1 MLFGDFVDIL
11 SKHFKKSIGKLEL
24 CNLLL
29 DFVILPADLKDKNG
43 QPLILADSV
52 RSRILKGESPM
63 HNKIRDHIYD
73 SVVINNLVD
82 NINRSIIPELSPNTD
97 DVIFQIMQIIEK
109 ENLSPSHISQ
119 FRILAK
125 EETLSAFLA
134 EVFVYAIVDNSSS
147 CSVRQSSNE
156 SKSSLILRGIQNSK
170 LTEFATIVPFEGSF
184 PTNSSLIITDLTN
197 RINQL
202 NNIHLNY
209 DNTKAL
215 PMLSVE
221 YKFDKEKEKYI
232 RGVAESLSIDLSD
245 DFFMLGN
252 MTTSSLHNMYS
263 SLNGIAPVRGTDEET
278 NKLSLLNQLYEKILK
293 ALRIIPF
300 LDAFSDCKCL
310 SLAVEN
316 IGTSFDNK
324 VRIRVE
330 FPKGTLLNVDDI
342 MDKDEGAIEWFYSHG
357 NELLS
362 IKQGVDYLDYIQSED
377 LKFHT
382 GRVIRLDDHSITQD
396 DINDLLE
403 YHFAEDDDISIIE
416 LSIDNINQHTAV
428 AFPMRILLKN
438 DQFTNINYT
447 IRSKYMDDVYSGSIA
462 VRKDEV

>member
-24 CNLLL
+24 CNILF

-43 QPLILADSV
+43 QPLILAESV

-73 SVVINNLVD
+73 SVVIDKLID
-82 NINRSIIPELSPNTD
+82 NINRSIVPELSPNTD

-119 FRILAK
+119 FRMLAK

-134 EVFVYAIVDNSSS
+134 EVFVYAIVDNSPSNS
-147 CSVRQSSNE
+147 IRQSSNT
-156 SKSSLILRGIQNSK
+156 SKSNLILRGIKNSK
-170 LTEFATIVPFEGSF
+170 LTEFATIEPFEDLF
-184 PTNSSLIITDLTN
+184 PTNSSLIITDLTD

-202 NNIHLNY
+202 NSIHLSF

-215 PMLSVE
+215 PMFSAE
-221 YKFDKEKEKYI
+221 YKFDKEKEKCI
-232 RGVAESLSIDLSD
+232 KGIAESLSINLCD

-252 MTTSSLHNMYS
+252 MTTSALHNMYS
-263 SLNGIAPVRGTDEET
+263 SLNGTTPVRGTDEET
-278 NKLSLLNQLYEKILK
+278 NKLALLNQLYEKIVK
-293 ALRIIPF
+293 ASRIIPF
-300 LDAFSDCKCL
+300 LDAFSECKCI

-324 VRIRVE
+324 VRIRIE
-330 FPKGTLLNVDDI
+330 FPKGALLNVDDI
-342 MDKDEGAIEWFYSHG
+342 MNEDDDAIEWFYSKG
-357 NELLS
+357 SDLLY
-362 IKQGVDYLDYIQSED
+362 IKQGVDYLDYPQSED
-377 LKFHT
+377 LKFHA

-396 DINDLLE
+396 DISDLLE
-403 YHFAEDDDISIIE
+403 YHFAEDDDVSIIE

-447 IRSKYMDDVYSGSIA
+447 IRSKYTDNVYSGSIV
-462 VRKDEV
+462 VRKDE